1 MSVTMGGGLGWV
13 TWSVVISASRPPC
26 ANSSLAA
33 EYPSSYP
40 LWYPDFLPS
49 LKARFQKRSRLAPS
63 CVDLTAMQKRM
74 ISITPANLMKFRK
87 SMEVADGK
95 LGGEFVGNCA
105 CTLVAVVEI
114 VGIGSGA

>member
-1 MSVTMGGGLGWV
+1 
-13 TWSVVISASRPPC
+13 
-26 ANSSLAA
+26 
-33 EYPSSYP
+33 
-40 LWYPDFLPS
+40 
-49 LKARFQKRSRLAPS
+49 
-63 CVDLTAMQKRM
+63 MQKRM

-105 CTLVAVVEI
+105 GMLVAVVEI